1 MAVAETTAVVDTE
14 AEAVTKANKATQ
26 MEEE

>member
-1 MAVAETTAVVDTE
+1 MAVEETMAVVDT
-14 AEAVTKANKATQ
+14 AAGAVTKANKATQ